1 MTHDPSEGGPGPVP
15 VPVKVTDR
23 RRLGPDGEPNPA
35 APDDPRPDAT
45 GPGGTQAAG
54 GPVAGALEETV
65 RVQAARIDE
74 LTRAYAALVEDN
86 KAFRQ
91 RLEREKER
99 VVEAERVQVAQT
111 LLEALDA
118 LELAW
123 NASLGAGG
131 PDMPALRSLTE
142 GVRLTL
148 QGLAKRIGDLGAER
162 IEVVGRPFDP
172 RVAEAVDVVV
182 VADPARDDMVVDEM
196 RPGWRIGGKVLRP
209 ARVRVGRLPRA

>member
-1 MTHDPSEGGPGPVP
+1 VP
-15 VPVKVTDR
+15 VPVKVADR
-23 RRLGPDGEPNPA
+23 RRFGPDGEPNPA

-45 GPGGTQAAG
+45 GPGGGQAAA
-54 GPVAGALEETV
+54 GPAARALEETV

-111 LLEALDA
+111 LLEALDT

-131 PDMPALRSLTE
+131 PDMPALRGLTE

-182 VADPARDDMVVDEM
+182 VADPARDDVVVDEM

>member
-1 MTHDPSEGGPGPVP
+1 MTHDPSEGGPGRVP

-45 GPGGTQAAG
+45 GPGGAQAVGGPAAG
-54 GPVAGALEETV
+54 VLEETV

-123 NASLGAGG
+123 NASLGAGS

>member
-1 MTHDPSEGGPGPVP
+1 MTHDPIEGGPGRVP

-23 RRLGPDGEPNPA
+23 RRFGPDGEPNPA

-45 GPGGTQAAG
+45 GPGGAQAVGGPAAG
-54 GPVAGALEETV
+54 VLEETV

-123 NASLGAGG
+123 NASLGAGS